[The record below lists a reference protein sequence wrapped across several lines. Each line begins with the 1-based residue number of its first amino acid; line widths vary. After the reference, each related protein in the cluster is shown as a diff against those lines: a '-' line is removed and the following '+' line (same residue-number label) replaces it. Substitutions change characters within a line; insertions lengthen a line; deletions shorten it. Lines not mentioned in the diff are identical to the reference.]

1 MIKFQIPKIRR
12 NDYDYYPIENQEI
25 TDEAYSETMRYS
37 EAENQL
43 YDDTQDIVSVTFGNM
58 SEMPIKK
65 TVSEHF
71 QPYFRVP
78 SMTVETIPPTITQT
92 RRIAVTPHTT
102 GNGFELELLNGKVSI
117 PDQQKGYIISCGCGA
132 GKTTAIRQLIC
143 QKYHD
148 GILYAVDTVEELEK
162 MNAYLF
168 QKGIT
173 DILMLHS
180 GIWKD
185 TLKSYYEHPELIMT
199 HKVLLITHCRLFSD
213 LINYFLLYKPYPL
226 REDFDGDFQKLMSR
240 KDLRKYII
248 LDETPLFFKP
258 FACIPRSALGNF
270 ADYDPAQDCFKPKS
284 EAEMRAYYKH
294 FIEGTTADFR
304 QVNGLTIRKKEVLFQ
319 LLQRNFDTLIGDR
332 HKKDAD
338 FHFYTSDLVQKG
350 MQTHVLMFEGA
361 ADILIGRQSKFELID
376 IPDKYCSTVNF
387 RPFHFSQDRK
397 EREYIKGEEYALMLN
412 ELVGIINS
420 SPYCS
425 LVVVWKNIGK
435 KGEEEWDEEGAGVSA
450 YRDFVRDELI
460 RRGADAAKLTVD
472 DGCSTVTYYGAANTK
487 STNVFRDCRNII
499 LMGNWSIK
507 YDKAQQVSKAYG
519 SVTTAR
525 EQRLWYFVQ
534 LINRTALRQHDPNIT
549 INVHY
554 SDSFPSDFIGQLN
567 DYLNSNTFE
576 RKSDEVK
583 DILEERL
590 EEEGIRKNLR
600 ADIIALN
607 DGFDRSIGDHIIKG
621 DNEELHLSIAPEK
634 LYSICKRS
642 EHKPSK
648 YKALIE
654 ILNSLKIRLFIGGK
668 GDFLQAV

>member
-1 MIKFQIPKIRR
+1 MIKFQIPKLQQ
-12 NDYDYYPIENQEI
+12 NDYYYHPIENQEI

-43 YDDTQDIVSVTFGNM
+43 YDDTQDIVSVTFEDM
-58 SEMPIKK
+58 SENPIKK
-65 TVSEHF
+65 VVSEHF
-71 QPYFRVP
+71 LPYFRVP

-162 MNAYLF
+162 MNAYLL
-168 QKGIT
+168 QQGIT

-180 GIWKD
+180 GIGKD

-258 FACIPRSALGNF
+258 FASIPRSALGNF
-270 ADYDPAQDCFKPKS
+270 ADYDPSKGCFKPKS
-284 EAEMRAYYKH
+284 EAEMKAYYKR
-294 FIEGTTADFR
+294 FIEGTPADFR

-319 LLQRNFDTLIGDR
+319 LLQRNFDALIGDR
-332 HKKDAD
+332 QKKDAD

-397 EREYIKGEEYALMLN
+397 EREYIKGEEYGLMLN

>member
-1 MIKFQIPKIRR
+1 MLKFNIPKIRR
-12 NDYDYYPIENQEI
+12 NDYNYYPIENQEK
-25 TDEAYSETMRYS
+25 TNEAYTETTRYW

-43 YDDTQDIVSVTFGNM
+43 LDDTQDTVSVTFEDM
-58 SEMPIKK
+58 SEKPVEKA
-65 TVSEHF
+65 VSGHF
-71 QPYFRVP
+71 KPFFRIP
-78 SMTVETIPPTITQT
+78 SMTAETLPPTATKP
-92 RRIAVTPHTT
+92 RKIAVTPHTN

-132 GKTTAIRQLIC
+132 GKTTAIRQLIS
-143 QKYHD
+143 QRYHD

-162 MNAYLF
+162 MNDFLLK
-168 QKGIT
+168 QGIM

-180 GIWKD
+180 GIEKD
-185 TLKSYYEHPELIMT
+185 TLKSYYEHPENIMT

-213 LINYFLLYKPYPL
+213 LINYFVLYKPYPL
-226 REDFDGDFQKLMSR
+226 REDFDGDFQKLMNR

-248 LDETPLFFKP
+248 LDETPLYFKP
-258 FACIPRSALGNF
+258 FASIPRSALGNF
-270 ADYDPAQDCFKPKS
+270 ADYDPTQGCFKPKS
-284 EAEMRAYYKH
+284 EVEMKAYYKR
-294 FIEGTTADFR
+294 FIEGTPADFR

-319 LLQRNFDTLIGDR
+319 LLQRNFDALIGDR
-332 HKKDAD
+332 QKKDAD

-361 ADILIGRQSKFELID
+361 ADILIGRQS
-376 IPDKYCSTVNF
+376 DKYCSTVNF

-397 EREYIKGEEYALMLN
+397 EREYIKGEEYGLMLN
-412 ELVGIINS
+412 ELVEIINS
-420 SPYCS
+420 SPYRS

-435 KGEEEWDEEGAGVSA
+435 KGEEEWDDEGAGVSS

-487 STNVFRDCRNII
+487 STNVFRNCRNII

-554 SDSFPSDFIGQLN
+554 SDSFPSDLIGQLN
-567 DYLNSNTFE
+567 DYLNTNTFE

-583 DILEERL
+583 NILGERL
-590 EEEGIRKNLR
+590 TAKGIRKNLR
-600 ADIIALN
+600 TDIIALN
-607 DGFDRSIGDHIIKG
+607 NGFDSSIGDHIIKG
-621 DNEELHLSIAPEK
+621 DNEELRLSIPPET
-634 LYSICKRS
+634 LYSLCSRT
-642 EHKPSK
+642 ERKPSK

-654 ILNSLKIRLFIGGK
+654 SLKALNIKLSIGVK
-668 GDFLQAV
+668 GEILSAV

>member
-1 MIKFQIPKIRR
+1 MLKFNIPKIRR
-12 NDYDYYPIENQEI
+12 NDYNYYPIENQET
-25 TDEAYSETMRYS
+25 TDEAYTETTRYW

-43 YDDTQDIVSVTFGNM
+43 FDDAQDTVSVTFKNM
-58 SEMPIKK
+58 SEKSVEK
-65 TVSEHF
+65 AVSGHF
-71 QPYFRVP
+71 KPFSRVP
-78 SMTVETIPPTITQT
+78 SMTAETLPPTVTKP
-92 RRIAVTPHTT
+92 RKIAVTVHTN

-180 GIWKD
+180 GIGKD

-213 LINYFLLYKPYPL
+213 LINYFVLYKSYPL

-258 FACIPRSALGNF
+258 FASIPRSALGNF
-270 ADYDPAQDCFKPKS
+270 ADYDPTKGCFKPKS

-319 LLQRNFDTLIGDR
+319 LLQRNFDALIGDR
-332 HKKDAD
+332 QKKDAD

-397 EREYIKGEEYALMLN
+397 EREYIKGEEYGLMLN
-412 ELVGIINS
+412 ELVEIINS
-420 SPYCS
+420 SPYRS

-435 KGEEEWDEEGAGVSA
+435 KGEEEWDDEGAGVSS

-487 STNVFRDCRNII
+487 STNVFRNCRNII

-554 SDSFPSDFIGQLN
+554 SDSFPSDLIGQLN
-567 DYLNSNTFE
+567 DYLNTNTFE

-583 DILEERL
+583 NILGERL
-590 EEEGIRKNLR
+590 TAKGIRKNLR
-600 ADIIALN
+600 TDIIALN
-607 DGFDRSIGDHIIKG
+607 NGFDSSIGDHIIKG
-621 DNEELHLSIAPEK
+621 DNEELRLSIPPET
-634 LYSICKRS
+634 LYSLCSRT
-642 EHKPSK
+642 ERKPSK

-654 ILNSLKIRLFIGGK
+654 SLKALNIKLSIGVK
-668 GDFLQAV
+668 GEILSAV